1 MIPLDEYENE
11 LLQSVEN
18 GEWISNGNVDARL
31 KALQFYIKNQNK
43 KSGFQTELGVTGL
56 NYTGIVPTKY
66 KKIAPTII
74 R

>member
-18 GEWISNGNVDARL
+18 GEWISKGNVDARL
-31 KALQFYIKNQNK
+31 KALQSYIKNQNK
-43 KSGFQTELGVTGL
+43 KSGFPIKLGMTGS
-56 NYTGIVPTKY
+56 NYAGTDATKY
-66 KKIAPTII
+66 KKIAPTTI